1 MEKEKNQDNLSKLAR
16 TLVRRKRKELF
27 GAKKNLCK
35 KSGNG
40 KKSTAIKFISN

>member
-1 MEKEKNQDNLSKLAR
+1 MEKKKIKKQGTLKEKNW
-16 TLVRRKRKELF
+16 
-27 GAKKNLCK
+27 AKKNLCK